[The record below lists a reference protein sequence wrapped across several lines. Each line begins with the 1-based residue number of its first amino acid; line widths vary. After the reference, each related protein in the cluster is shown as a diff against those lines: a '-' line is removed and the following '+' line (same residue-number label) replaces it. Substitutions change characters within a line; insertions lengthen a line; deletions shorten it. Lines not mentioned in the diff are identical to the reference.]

1 MDGERGYT
9 IAIQPRDADAPRKIT
24 KILSLNGKG
33 FSVVTPYHKAQSG
46 FVWKMPVPANIDDP
60 GTRTISP
67 KAGLAFTADDPVKLS
82 YHTDGFAQ
90 FSSEIAGRITSGID
104 SDTGEPKGIGLF
116 ARPLTSPVSTGPSMG
131 ITVWGIQEFE
141 DMSTDDQAVI
151 FRPDDFY
158 YRGCSPEE
166 ANAWIVSLYA
176 FPINVVP
183 PLRFVKGQPVLDIA
197 ADPCYGPWFNVVQL
211 KVLHLRKEKIFLGAF
226 VNSVEANFRS
236 KSGWILSGPGTVRG
250 RGMRGHN
257 LMGIYPRDSDLGKGR
272 PALDRT
278 VGDEGLN

>member
-1 MDGERGYT
+1 
-9 IAIQPRDADAPRKIT
+9 
-24 KILSLNGKG
+24 
-33 FSVVTPYHKAQSG
+33 
-46 FVWKMPVPANIDDP
+46 
-60 GTRTISP
+60 
-67 KAGLAFTADDPVKLS
+67 
-82 YHTDGFAQ
+82 
-90 FSSEIAGRITSGID
+90 
-104 SDTGEPKGIGLF
+104 
-116 ARPLTSPVSTGPSMG
+116 
-131 ITVWGIQEFE
+131 
-141 DMSTDDQAVI
+141 
-151 FRPDDFY
+151 
-158 YRGCSPEE
+158 
-166 ANAWIVSLYA
+166 
-176 FPINVVP
+176 
-183 PLRFVKGQPVLDIA
+183 VLDIA